1 MVKGSCPGCGTS
13 RPFEVCSSSC
23 ISFSPPEQCQT
34 LKLPCMQG
42 KHSPPLPPKKVM
54 ICVPSGGLEL
64 PVSSPSPLAT
74 YPGKCTSIMHHGG
87 LGGHH
92 GHPHQLQY
100 GSVPSRI
107 IEELNK
113 TLALSTQRLE
123 RSVWDSIGFFN
134 NEESGLPGVG
144 GCQVSGWPGV
154 GTSYACNNPKTSR
167 NELRGDVY
175 IYIYA
180 DCFYAPSKAQSFS

>member
-1 MVKGSCPGCGTS
+1 MCGMWLEPGL
-13 RPFEVCSSSC
+13 SSSPELC
-23 ISFSPPEQCQT
+23 HSNRSHVHCDVLKRCPIHLPPSEPCQT
-34 LKLPCMQG
+34 LKLPCVQG

-74 YPGKCTSIMHHGG
+74 YPGKCTPMMYHGS

-113 TLALSTQRLE
+113 TLALSMQRLE
-123 RSVWDSIGFFN
+123 RSVWGFFFF
-134 NEESGLPGVG
+134 LV
-144 GCQVSGWPGV
+144 
-154 GTSYACNNPKTSR
+154 
-167 NELRGDVY
+167 
-175 IYIYA
+175 
-180 DCFYAPSKAQSFS
+180 

>member
-1 MVKGSCPGCGTS
+1 
-13 RPFEVCSSSC
+13 
-23 ISFSPPEQCQT
+23 
-34 LKLPCMQG
+34 
-42 KHSPPLPPKKVM
+42 M

-74 YPGKCTSIMHHGG
+74 YPGKCNPMMHHGS

-113 TLALSTQRLE
+113 TLALSIQRLE
-123 RSVWDSIGFFN
+123 RSVWGF
-134 NEESGLPGVG
+134 
-144 GCQVSGWPGV
+144 
-154 GTSYACNNPKTSR
+154 
-167 NELRGDVY
+167 
-175 IYIYA
+175 
-180 DCFYAPSKAQSFS
+180 